1 MRHNNWMSTLRLFQL
16 LLLLKPLPPRV
27 KGQLF
32 RLLMK
37 SRLRRRE
44 LWIVALQK
52 LSLLPPPIREW
63 AMNHYIK
70 TLDCTRCDHREL
82 LYIVEEL

>member
-1 MRHNNWMSTLRLFQL
+1 MRHANWMSTLRLFQL
-16 LLLLKPLPPRV
+16 LQLLQPLRPRV

-44 LWIVALQK
+44 LWMVALQR
-52 LSLLPPPIREW
+52 LALLPHQSENGR
-63 AMNHYIK
+63 
-70 TLDCTRCDHREL
+70 
-82 LYIVEEL
+82 